1 MKKNKGGQ
9 EIESLKLGWGNNL
22 SKDLDQLGKVA
33 KNISEGIT
41 FQAAVLQHAKTL
53 SWEHSWEVQETQW

>member
-53 SWEHSWEVQETQW
+53 SWEHSSKVQETQW